1 MTPATD
7 ALIAELERETPATR
21 RVLERVPADQFAWR
35 PHKKSLSA
43 GELAQHVAAIP
54 GNVARMAG
62 QDGVDLATRPMVY
75 PSCDSKEGLLATLD
89 ASVTAAREFLSGLDD
104 ASARALWRARFG
116 ERELFTIP
124 RLEVV
129 RMIGLNHWYHHR
141 GELVVYLR
149 MLDVPVPIVY
159 GKSADENPFS

>member
-1 MTPATD
+1 MTPEAH

-21 RVLERVPADQFAWR
+21 RVLERVPADQFGWR

-43 GELAQHVAAIP
+43 GELAHHVAAIP

-62 QDGVDLATRPMVY
+62 QDGLDLATRPMIY
-75 PSCDSKEGLLATLD
+75 PSCESKDALLATLD
-89 ASVTAAREFLSGLDD
+89 ASVNTARDFLSGLDD
-104 ASARALWRARFG
+104 AAARALWRARFG

-129 RMIGLNHWYHHR
+129 
-141 GELVVYLR
+141 
-149 MLDVPVPIVY
+149 
-159 GKSADENPFS
+159 